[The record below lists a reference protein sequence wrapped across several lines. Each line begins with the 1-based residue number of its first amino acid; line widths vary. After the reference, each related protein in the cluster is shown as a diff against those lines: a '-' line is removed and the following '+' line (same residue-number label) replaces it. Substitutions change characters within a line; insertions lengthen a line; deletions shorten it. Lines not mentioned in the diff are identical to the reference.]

1 MWRSSFNAFI
11 VALLFSL
18 PATLCLVFACFGWMA
33 NKRPSITEWRL
44 VTFQWGLILA
54 SVTTVLLLPSMVHQL
69 ITLQPVQGL
78 WLLYNRL
85 AAALWILGLAAAVV
99 GQRSG
104 RVLLFCW
111 GILLFVGVFGVDLA
125 MIP

>member
-1 MWRSSFNAFI
+1 MWRSSFSALI
-11 VALLFSL
+11 VVLLFFL
-18 PATLCLVFACFGWMA
+18 PATICLVFACFVWMA

-44 VTFQWGLILA
+44 VTFQWGMILA
-54 SVTTVLLLPSMVHQL
+54 SVTTVLLLPSMMHQL
-69 ITLQPVQGL
+69 ITLQPAQEL

-85 AAALWILGLAAAVV
+85 AAALWTLCLAAALA

-111 GILLFVGVFGVDLA
+111 GILLFVGVFGVDSA
-125 MIP
+125 TIP

>member
-1 MWRSSFNAFI
+1 MWRSSFSALI
-11 VALLFSL
+11 VVLLFFL

-33 NKRPSITEWRL
+33 NKRPSIREWRL
-44 VTFQWGLILA
+44 VTFQWGLIVA
-54 SVTTVLLLPSMVHQL
+54 SVTTVWLLPSMVHKL
-69 ITLQPVQGL
+69 ITLQPVQGF

-85 AAALWILGLAAAVV
+85 AVALWVLCLAAALV